1 MVTVKQVKDVL
12 EEMTT
17 IYAYKD
23 ECTGFDFLDNSIR
36 LDRSIVNI
44 TTIDEGTGIRINMQK
59 SAEGDNK

>member
-12 EEMTT
+12 EKMKT

-23 ECTGFDFLDNSIR
+23 ESTSFDLFDNPTR
-36 LDRSIVNI
+36 LDRSVVGI

-59 SAEGDNK
+59 NAEGDSK